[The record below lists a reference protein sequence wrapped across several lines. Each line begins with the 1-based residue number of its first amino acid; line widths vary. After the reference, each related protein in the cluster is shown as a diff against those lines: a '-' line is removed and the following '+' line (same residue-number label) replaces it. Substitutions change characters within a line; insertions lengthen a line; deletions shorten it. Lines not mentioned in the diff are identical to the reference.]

1 VQVLYDLARLEKVEV
16 PTRTVEVYKRNFGLA
31 GRFSELDVAI
41 TCGSGTYI
49 RAIARDCSRK
59 LVVPL
64 AALTRTQSS
73 GFHLSDSLSFDELE
87 AQLQQGT
94 FTRFYRQW
102 RCI

>member
-1 VQVLYDLARLEKVEV
+1 
-16 PTRTVEVYKRNFGLA
+16 
-31 GRFSELDVAI
+31 LD
-41 TCGSGTYI
+41 SNHLWFWNYI
-49 RAIARDCSRK
+49 RAIARD
-59 LVVPL
+59 LGAALQPGTL

-102 RCI
+102 RCSI